1 LRSQKGIGILGRE
14 TIYIQ
19 ECFEMNENTAME
31 KQIGKP
37 DGPTSYFVIGGKNYK
52 PTFKQRFQKWRFDR
66 RKARLAK
73 KLKANPHTLD
83 EVCNYMKAKYGFVE
97 VSEDAFIYQ
106 VEYRGV
112 EINYSHQNLDTENI
126 ELCVMEKKMDDG
138 EYHVAVEKRH
148 GHIAAGATGSR
159 ELVKKF
165 PKVIKDM
172 YRYYG
177 VTKEDIKAKSKRYE
191 ELLCRLASK

>member
-1 LRSQKGIGILGRE
+1 MGKVSLGLKEDCKER
-14 TIYIQ
+14 Q
-19 ECFEMNENTAME
+19 
-31 KQIGKP
+31 
-37 DGPTSYFVIGGKNYK
+37 SW
-52 PTFKQRFQKWRFDR
+52 KQRFR
-66 RKARLAK
+66 RWWYRTKKFCIAK
-73 KLKANPHTLD
+73 HMKANPHSLD

-97 VSEDAFIYQ
+97 VSEDALIYQ
-106 VEYRGV
+106 AEYRGV

-177 VTKEDIKAKSKRYE
+177 VTEEDIKAKSKRYE